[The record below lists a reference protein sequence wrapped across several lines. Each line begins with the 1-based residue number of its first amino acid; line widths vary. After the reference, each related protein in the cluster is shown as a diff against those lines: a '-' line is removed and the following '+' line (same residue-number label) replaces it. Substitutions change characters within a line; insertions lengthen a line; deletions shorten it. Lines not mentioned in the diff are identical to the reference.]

1 MKIREKLLFGFGFYM
16 FLAVILGFLG
26 YKDLQTIT
34 KRLVLVEHADD
45 LTNTILEIRR
55 YEKNYLLFRDTA
67 SLQEVKKYLGA
78 LRKNVE
84 NIRVEI
90 TKEIGTAH
98 YEMTIHAIADYERLF
113 DRITENVRSQE
124 QLSLM
129 VRTTARRIE
138 QRLPNTSLQKFLV
151 LRRYEKNFMVYQDA
165 PTHKTFIDTY
175 KTFPADKEIDN
186 YAILV
191 SKLYELYKDE
201 KTSIEMLR
209 LKAREI
215 QSFTENLSKKER
227 TDISAI
233 IKKSMWML
241 FLALLTIIILGTI
254 INIKLATSI
263 ALPIRKLEKITKK
276 IASGDFSEAIEV
288 SGRDEIASL
297 ERSFNQMEEKLK
309 SAMDSLGKTVEMLQ
323 EKQAQLV
330 ESEKLASIGKL
341 AAGIAHEINNPLT
354 SVLTFS
360 SLLLEQC
367 PEDDPRHGRLKM
379 IVKET
384 TRARNIVRHVL
395 SFAKEAP
402 LRAEKININKPVTE
416 IVESLIAQ
424 EAFKGIELDLDLA
437 NDLPDIFIDPVQ
449 IGQVVLN
456 ILLNA
461 THAIISPGKIQ
472 VSTRAAGNF
481 IELIV
486 SDTGKGI
493 PEEHL
498 QKIFD
503 PFFTTKDKSKGTGL
517 GLAVSYG
524 IIKKHGGDIEVRST
538 VNEGSTF
545 IVRLPLYG

>member
-55 YEKNYLLFRDTA
+55 YEKNYLLFRDKA

-78 LRKNVE
+78 LQKNVE
-84 NIRVEI
+84 NIKVEI
-90 TKEIGTAH
+90 TKEIGTDH
-98 YEMTIHAIADYERLF
+98 YAMTINAIADYERLF
-113 DRITENVRSQE
+113 NRITENSRSQE
-124 QLSLM
+124 QLGLM
-129 VRTTARRIE
+129 VRTTARNIE
-138 QRLPNTSLQKFLV
+138 QRLTNTSLQKFLA
-151 LRRYEKNFMVYQDA
+151 LRRYEKNLMVYQDA

-191 SKLYELYKDE
+191 SKLYELYNDE
-201 KTSIEMLR
+201 KASVEMLR

-241 FLALLTIIILGTI
+241 FLALLTIIILGMI

-330 ESEKLASIGKL
+330 EAEKLASIGKL

-402 LRAEKININKPVTE
+402 LRTEKININQPVTE

-437 NDLPDIFIDPVQ
+437 KDLPDIFIDPVQ

-461 THAIISPGKIQ
+461 THSIISPGKIQ
-472 VSTRAAGNF
+472 VFTRAAGNF

>member
-78 LRKNVE
+78 LQKNVE
-84 NIRVEI
+84 NIKVEI
-90 TKEIGTAH
+90 TKEIGSDH
-98 YEMTIHAIADYERLF
+98 YEMTINAIADYERLF
-113 DRITENVRSQE
+113 NRITENSRSQE
-124 QLSLM
+124 QLGLM
-129 VRTTARRIE
+129 VRTTARNIE
-138 QRLPNTSLQKFLV
+138 QRLTNTSLQKFLA
-151 LRRYEKNFMVYQDA
+151 LRRYEKNLMVYQDA

-330 ESEKLASIGKL
+330 EAEKLASIGKL

-402 LRAEKININKPVTE
+402 LRTEKININQPVTE

-437 NDLPDIFIDPVQ
+437 KDLPDIFIDPVQ

-472 VSTRAAGNF
+472 VYTRAAGNF

-545 IVRLPLYG
+545 IVRLPLHG